1 MGSYNNNS
9 SNMKKQGLTS
19 PKMIDKAKVIKSL
32 DKQKEMRE
40 AKN

>member
-1 MGSYNNNS
+1 MRYG
-9 SNMKKQGLTS
+9 TS
-19 PKMIDKAKVIKSL
+19 PKIEMKAKVIKSL